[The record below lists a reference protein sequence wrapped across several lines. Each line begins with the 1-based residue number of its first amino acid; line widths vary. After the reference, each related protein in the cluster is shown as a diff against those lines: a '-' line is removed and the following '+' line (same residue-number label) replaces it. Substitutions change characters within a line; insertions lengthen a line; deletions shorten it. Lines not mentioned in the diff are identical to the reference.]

1 VVGEEGAARGAGI
14 LALVGAGVYGSLEEA
29 LRATRLEEVPGPT
42 PLEEVQ
48 NLLPEHEAWTEALL
62 ARYRKLA

>member
-1 VVGEEGAARGAGI
+1 
-14 LALVGAGVYGSLEEA
+14 VYGSLEEA

-48 NLLPEHEAWTEALL
+48 NLLPEYEAWTEALL